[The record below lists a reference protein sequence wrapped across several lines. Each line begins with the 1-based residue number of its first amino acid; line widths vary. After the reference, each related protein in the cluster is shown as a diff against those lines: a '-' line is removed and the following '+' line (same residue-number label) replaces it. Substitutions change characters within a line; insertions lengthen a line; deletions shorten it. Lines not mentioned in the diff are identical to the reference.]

1 LNSDEGYDHCCP
13 YHVAMFASL
22 AFAPLHSFE
31 ETLNFFTMNF
41 RKKTENYYSHSP
53 DYTRTP
59 CQKVKNTRVE
69 PPVNSLSINVAI
81 TAPLADAACI
91 LVLSSIGV

>member
-13 YHVAMFASL
+13 YHVAMFANL
-22 AFAPLHSFE
+22 AFAPFHSLKKPS
-31 ETLNFFTMNF
+31 TFFTMNF

-53 DYTRTP
+53 DYTLTP
-59 CQKVKNTRVE
+59 CQKVKNTRVK
-69 PPVNSLSINVAI
+69 PPGNSLSINVAI

>member
-1 LNSDEGYDHCCP
+1 
-13 YHVAMFASL
+13 
-22 AFAPLHSFE
+22 
-31 ETLNFFTMNF
+31 MNF

-53 DYTRTP
+53 DCTPIP

-69 PPVNSLSINVAI
+69 PPGNGLSINVAI